1 MGRGKQFG
9 LTFLCCTVTRPTL
22 TCLTTVEQEIVSE
35 IKKTRYKEISERKL
49 QNMCAVRPSS
59 SGGSNAPQASS
70 SKGTRGNRS
79 ALLRDSPFPLSYHL
93 LDLEG
98 RGVIYKVA
106 APATNDYIVRLRS

>member
-9 LTFLCCTVTRPTL
+9 LTFLCCTVARPTL
-22 TCLTTVEQEIVSE
+22 TCLTRVEQEIVSE

-59 SGGSNAPQASS
+59 SGGSTAPQTSNT
-70 SKGTRGNRS
+70 KGTRGNRS
-79 ALLRDSPFPLSYHL
+79 ALLRDSPFSLSYHL